1 MRKSKVFIMSVALIA
16 VAVLP
21 AAAEAG
27 TRWT

>member
-1 MRKSKVFIMSVALIA
+1 MRKTKMFAMSVALLV
-16 VAVLP
+16 VAMLP